1 MKRIF
6 IFYYAEADNLHG
18 NMDKYMRLKREAM
31 RAEQDKKCEIKVV
44 AAQLALSVDID
55 KDDVVMFVCDN
66 AKQAESFLK
75 ACITELIKKIP
86 ANLVGLFLDDAIDI
100 NDNDC
105 LQLTSFDPISMCAA
119 AITNLNLNAQQV
131 AS

>member
-6 IFYYAEADNLHG
+6 IFYYANPDDLAG
-18 NMDKYMRLKREAM
+18 NVNKYTRLKREAM

-55 KDDVVMFVCDN
+55 EGDIVMFVTDD
-66 AKQAESFLK
+66 AKSAEGFLK
-75 ACITELIKKIP
+75 ACITEIVKKIP
-86 ANLVGLFLDDAIDI
+86 ASLIGVFADDAIDI
-100 NDNDC
+100 NDDDC
-105 LQLTSFDPISMCAA
+105 LQITSCDPISICTT
-119 AITNLNLNAQQV
+119 AIINLNLNAQV